1 MAQGAFAN
9 STQRMEYQG
18 IKYTWEG
25 SYNLMKIQ
33 LAHFR
38 NGLCT
43 RNKISEIEWK
53 IRASSKESDPPT
65 FTRTPSQVYWLY
77 IFAFESNTKSG
88 SC

>member
-1 MAQGAFAN
+1 MMAHGTFAN

-25 SYNLMKIQ
+25 RYNLMKIQ

-43 RNKISEIEWK
+43 RNKISKIEWK
-53 IRASSKESDPPT
+53 IRASSKE
-65 FTRTPSQVYWLY
+65 
-77 IFAFESNTKSG
+77 
-88 SC
+88 